1 MYGPTMIAHLFFA
14 ASMRLCPPYFLNRLP
29 PIKAISAK
37 SYKESN
43 FPVALIIIAFEFS
56 LSRLRSDFITAL
68 IF

>member
-56 LSRLRSDFITAL
+56 L
-68 IF
+68 